1 MHKKLEADLISLAHS
16 ILTMKNKDDVFA
28 LKEKSKEVYEKL
40 SMLAFVEEYV
50 NTTPNLE
57 TTKEVLI
64 EKITTAFNAKENLKE
79 EESTTEQKVQET
91 VIDEAEKEKVH
102 QIQES
107 KTEAPIEQP
116 FDELEALMFSSKE
129 ASDEVISEENVEDV
143 IESQLKEVENESE
156 PNTPIVSDAA
166 KVEECKIMSLE
177 EELQDIVSV
186 DVMADFFENAQP
198 KSLNDKLAANIQIGL
213 NDRIAF
219 VKHLFNN
226 QHEDYNRVISQLNT
240 FKSEKDAKTFIKTLV
255 KPDYDWSE
263 KEELENRF
271 MEIISRKFA

>member
-50 NTTPNLE
+50 NTTPNLQ
-57 TTKEVLI
+57 TTKEELLKQVV
-64 EKITTAFNAKENLKE
+64 TAFETKENFIA
-79 EESTTEQKVQET
+79 EQEVA
-91 VIDEAEKEKVH
+91 AELDYDLSDDAENEVVNQLH
-102 QIQES
+102 QNKI
-107 KTEAPIEQP
+107 EAPIEQP
-116 FDELEALMFSSKE
+116 FDELEELMFSSKE
-129 ASDEVISEENVEDV
+129 MIEEVKSEKSITEVSELNAAQIEKDTEPKTPIISDV
-143 IESQLKEVENESE
+143 I
-156 PNTPIVSDAA
+156 
-166 KVEECKIMSLE
+166 KVEERKRMSLE

-219 VKHLFNN
+219 VKNLFNN
-226 QHEDYNRVISQLNT
+226 QQEDYNRVISQLNT
-240 FKSEKDAKTFIKTLV
+240 FKSERDAKTFIKTLV

-271 MEIISRKFA
+271 MEIIARKFA